1 MNRVLSFTLV
11 ALYAL
16 FLGSQITEGCLL
28 VPYWQSL
35 STNEFYSFY
44 EDLGPAINQFY
55 TVLTI
60 MAVLITLGVSVYC
73 LFRNRKAFIYSLTS
87 SVFSALVILLFYIYF
102 KGVNQSF
109 FQEALKPSELKN
121 ELSIWAFW
129 HWVRVMCEFLSLV
142 FLVITLLILD
152 NPVKA
157 QAYHKQVLNIGST

>member
-35 STNEFYSFY
+35 SANEFYSFY

-73 LFRNRKAFIYSLTS
+73 LFRKRKAFKYALTS
-87 SVFSALVILLFYIYF
+87 TVFSALVILLFYIYF
-102 KGVNQSF
+102 KGVNQSY
-109 FQEALKPSELKN
+109 FQEALKPSY
-121 ELSIWAFW
+121 
-129 HWVRVMCEFLSLV
+129 M
-142 FLVITLLILD
+142 
-152 NPVKA
+152 
-157 QAYHKQVLNIGST
+157 